1 MKPLLFPVIH
11 RIRQQLFA
19 ERNEHG
25 QIMGCGLLQDE
36 IDDRDFKL
44 GIFGI
49 GEYKPKNQRVVV
61 PTISVKNQ
69 QQFNTCVLNSA
80 TVQKELD
87 EKIKLSVRSLV
98 LFAMSQGYIQ
108 GNGYSGLRDIQK
120 CVQDFGIAAED
131 SLNGGSIPEWEV
143 YSDTQNL
150 TDSVKT
156 SASQHRSKTFWSAT
170 PRNDTLKAL
179 DEGKI
184 LHTGMPW
191 YSGFNMGGGFSA
203 PWLITENKG
212 YLVGGHAFVIKGYDL
227 NYCGKK
233 VYICQNSYGL
243 NWGDKGDF
251 YIEMDYFDKVSY
263 ERYVQMDMSIEVAK
277 IVANYQGQFVKDM
290 GSSAIYF
297 ITKNTR
303 MPFPDMDTFLAF
315 GGRSKGYTEINHEAL
330 ELIPIGQTMDITQSD
345 YWPYIKDL
353 DKSQWRDAL
362 ILLISKR

>member
-1 MKPLLFPVIH
+1 
-11 RIRQQLFA
+11 
-19 ERNEHG
+19 
-25 QIMGCGLLQDE
+25 
-36 IDDRDFKL
+36 
-44 GIFGI
+44 
-49 GEYKPKNQRVVV
+49 
-61 PTISVKNQ
+61 
-69 QQFNTCVLNSA
+69 
-80 TVQKELD
+80 
-87 EKIKLSVRSLV
+87 
-98 LFAMSQGYIQ
+98 
-108 GNGYSGLRDIQK
+108 
-120 CVQDFGIAAED
+120 
-131 SLNGGSIPEWEV
+131 
-143 YSDTQNL
+143 
-150 TDSVKT
+150 
-156 SASQHRSKTFWSAT
+156 
-170 PRNDTLKAL
+170 
-179 DEGKI
+179 
-184 LHTGMPW
+184 
-191 YSGFNMGGGFSA
+191 MGGGFSA